1 MPKAK
6 TPTPTE
12 YPEISDIRE
21 DLNSL
26 KTNVV
31 ELTKHLK
38 KDGVAKADTVKD
50 AAIDRYED
58 IAQSGKERVKDI
70 ERRVKQKPAESIA
83 IAFAAGLVTSFLLG
97 RR

>member
-1 MPKAK
+1 MSKTK
-6 TPTPTE
+6 TPKE
-12 YPEISDIRE
+12 YSEMDDIRE

-26 KTNVV
+26 KTNVI

-38 KDGVAKADTVKD
+38 SDGAARADTVKD
-50 AAIDRYED
+50 AAMDRIED
-58 IAQSGKERVKDI
+58 IKISGKDRVKDI
-70 ERRVKQKPAESIA
+70 EKHVKQKPAESIA